1 MLLFALTSEEPKTQE
16 TADDTSKSEEGNW
29 QAASHSFIY
38 LFFYYCL
45 YCLCVMEQGYSFIHL
60 QQ

>member
-29 QAASHSFIY
+29 QAASHSFIF
-38 LFFYYCL
+38 LFFCSLFFFFFFFTIVCFAY
-45 YCLCVMEQGYSFIHL
+45 V
-60 QQ
+60 